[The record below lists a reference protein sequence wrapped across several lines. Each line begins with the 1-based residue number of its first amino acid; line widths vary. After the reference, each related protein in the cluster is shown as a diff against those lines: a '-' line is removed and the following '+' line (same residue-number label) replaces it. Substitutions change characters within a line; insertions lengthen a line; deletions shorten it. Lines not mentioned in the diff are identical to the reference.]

1 MIEAPIVGFPAS
13 WEFVA
18 CSRTHT
24 VGPRQPSTTPRCRDL
39 FEFMRF
45 DRATSSPVAIDLDET
60 NIRRE
65 RQSFRSLTSRGGG
78 FVPDY
83 GPDVVLAF
91 FLGSR
96 DPLETRYSEAILWKE
111 RDTAKP
117 RGTTGEISALEL
129 LTQASFE
136 TAVPLPT
143 QTCRIERL
151 YGQLKAT

>member
-1 MIEAPIVGFPAS
+1 
-13 WEFVA
+13 
-18 CSRTHT
+18 
-24 VGPRQPSTTPRCRDL
+24 
-39 FEFMRF
+39 MRF

-111 RDTAKP
+111 SKH
-117 RGTTGEISALEL
+117 S
-129 LTQASFE
+129 QAAWNDGRNLSVRVVNSSEF
-136 TAVPLPT
+136 
-143 QTCRIERL
+143 
-151 YGQLKAT
+151 